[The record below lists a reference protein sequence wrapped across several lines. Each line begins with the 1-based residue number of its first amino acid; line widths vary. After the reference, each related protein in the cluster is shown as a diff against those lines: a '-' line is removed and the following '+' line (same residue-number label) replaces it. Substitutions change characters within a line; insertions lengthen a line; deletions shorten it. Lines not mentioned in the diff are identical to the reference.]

1 VLFNTYLSALI
12 LNKMAIE
19 ANKVVTLNYKLS
31 NHKTGEKIE
40 ETSPEHPMVFLFG
53 TGAVIPEFEINLHG
67 KNIGETFE
75 FSIESANAY
84 GNPNPN
90 EIVQIPV
97 DAFLDEDGNME
108 TEYVYVGAVVPM
120 NDEEGNQ
127 LTGTVLAITNT
138 YVEMDFNH
146 PLAGTDLKF
155 EGEIVG
161 IREATTEELAHGHAH
176 GADGQAHH

>member
-1 VLFNTYLSALI
+1 
-12 LNKMAIE
+12 MAIE

-40 ETSPEHPMVFLFG
+40 ETSLEDPMVFLFG
-53 TGAVIPEFEINLHG
+53 TGAVIPEFEINLQG
-67 KNIGETFE
+67 KNIGDTFE

-84 GNPNPN
+84 GNKNPN

-108 TEYVYVGAVVPM
+108 IEYVFVGAVVPM
-120 NDEEGNQ
+120 NDEEGEQ
-127 LTGTVLAITNT
+127 LSGTVLAITNEF
-138 YVEMDFNH
+138 VEMDFNH

-155 EGEIVG
+155 EGEVIG
-161 IREATTEELAHGHAH
+161 IREATAKELTHGHAH
-176 GADGQAHH
+176 EADGHEHN

>member
-1 VLFNTYLSALI
+1 
-12 LNKMAIE
+12 MAIE

-53 TGAVIPEFEINLHG
+53 TGAVIPEFEINLQG
-67 KNIGETFE
+67 KNIGDTFE

-161 IREATTEELAHGHAH
+161 IREATADELAHGHAH
-176 GADGQAHH
+176 GADGNAHH